1 VGIARIA
8 LERTQVDRAGRLWGG
23 VLADMERAPPPQR
36 DALER
41 DALPLA
47 TEEDARF
54 LDAVAVGR
62 AGGLEAAVELALADA
77 QTEP

>member
-1 VGIARIA
+1 
-8 LERTQVDRAGRLWGG
+8 
-23 VLADMERAPPPQR
+23 MERAPPPQR

-47 TEEDARF
+47 KEEDARF

-62 AGGLEAAVELALADA
+62 AGGLEAAVELGLADG